1 MQRTFKEL
9 IKEQVPP
16 QIIITAAFV
25 VMLTIGYGV
34 WSEETSG
41 TITIA
46 SPLYGTEVFVDNG
59 RAGIIKTAGE
69 KETYQ
74 YPAGKHTVV
83 IARGGYWPWKKDLNI
98 TPKQTVVLNPFLV
111 RQEIKPEVIPQFS
124 VAEGIAT
131 ESEEYLNVLALF
143 DDISIQTDIVPII
156 SSISLQGVRT
166 ADYYPGRKDVLLVAV
181 QDGIFA
187 IDAVQND
194 PRNFQPIYEGASPV
208 FVKTANDVIFI
219 KDGNSLFRVSE
230 IN

>member
-9 IKEQVPP
+9 AKEQVPP
-16 QIIITAAFV
+16 QVIITAAFV

-41 TITIA
+41 NITIA
-46 SPLYGTEVFVDNG
+46 STLYGTEVFVDNG

-83 IARGGYWPWKKDLNI
+83 VARGGYWPWKKDLNI
-98 TPKQTVVLNPFLV
+98 TPKQTVVLNPFLI

-124 VAEGIAT
+124 VADGVAT
-131 ESEEYLNVLALF
+131 ESEEYLNTLALF
-143 DDISIQTDIVPII
+143 DNISIPVDIVPII
-156 SSISLQGVRT
+156 SSISLKNVRA

-181 QDGIFA
+181 QNGIFA
-187 IDAVQND
+187 IDAIQND
-194 PRNFQPIYEGASPV
+194 PRNFQPIYEGTSPL
-208 FVKTANDVIFI
+208 FVKTANNVIFI

>member
-34 WSEETSG
+34 WSDETSG

-124 VAEGIAT
+124 VAEGVAT

-143 DDISIQTDIVPII
+143 DDISIPTDIVPII

-194 PRNFQPIYEGASPV
+194 PRNFQPIYEGTSPV
-208 FVKTANDVIFI
+208 FVKTANDVLFI
-219 KDGNSLFRVSE
+219 KDGGSLFRVSA